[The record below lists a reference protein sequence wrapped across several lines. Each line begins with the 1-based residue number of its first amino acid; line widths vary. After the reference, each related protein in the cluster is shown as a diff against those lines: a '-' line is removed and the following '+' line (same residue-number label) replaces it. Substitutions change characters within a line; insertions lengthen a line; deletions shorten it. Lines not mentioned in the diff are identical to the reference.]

1 MAVQKIQMNL
11 KTESGYNQLHPETEA
26 SMVLY
31 SSSVGGTSVSTL
43 KDYLNKTY
51 DTEYV
56 NNTTTISDG
65 TIITNYVNG
74 DRETTTTST
83 AANGNRTIKTVYIG
97 SKGKRTTTTTIDAT
111 TKVIKTTIVWG

>member
-1 MAVQKIQMNL
+1 MAVQKIQMNV

-43 KDYLNKTY
+43 QEYLNKTY

-56 NNTTTISDG
+56 NNTITISDG
-65 TIITNYVNG
+65 TITTTYVNG
-74 DRETTTTST
+74 DKEVTTTST
-83 AANGNRTIKTVYIG
+83 ASNGNKTVTTVYTG
-97 SKGKRTTTTTIDAT
+97 AKGKRTTTTTINAT
-111 TKVIKTTIVWG
+111 TKAITTTITWG